1 MHRQRLETFVRRAV
15 RLRFYQCDNPTIAQL
30 VDDNDETLF
39 AAVMHNDKH
48 VLHYIFPN
56 CHNYFY
62 SLRPRRHELMLATK
76 HDSINF
82 FERLL
87 FKDMY

>member
-1 MHRQRLETFVRRAV
+1 MSPSSQ
-15 RLRFYQCDNPTIAQL
+15 
-30 VDDNDETLF
+30 TLF

-48 VLHYIFPN
+48 VLYYILPDRR
-56 CHNYFY
+56 NYSY

-76 HDSINF
+76 RDSRNF
-82 FERLL
+82 FEKFL